1 MKYIP
6 FNYEQINL
14 AAASYN
20 PSPVKAYNNKSFA
33 FWSRN
38 LFQRMT
44 SVFEWTLPEEW
55 QGPRKDLFLW
65 ILYQFGYLVISQND
79 EFGTYFQPCTLYGYD
94 FYYQPT
100 EAIISNPKLSA
111 RLKIGTECEILKLTP
126 DYFGLFDIVEYYAAK
141 LSTLDNAIDMS
152 LINNKFAFM
161 LFAKNKAAA
170 EAFKKAMD
178 KINSGEPAVVTD
190 IKLYNDS
197 TDKAEP
203 WQFWERPDLKKAYL
217 TTDQLQD
224 FQTLLNNFDAEIGIP
239 CLPYQKKE
247 RMVQSEA
254 ESRQLDSRARS
265 TRLFETLQGSI
276 KDIHKLY
283 PDLILDVKMRYD
295 ENTVEDQEV
304 ENNEQ

>member
-6 FNYEQINL
+6 FNYDRINV
-14 AAASYN
+14 AAGTYN
-20 PSPVKAYNNKSFA
+20 PSPVKAYNNQTFA

-44 SVFEWTLPEEW
+44 SVFEWTLPDEW
-55 QGPRKDLFLW
+55 QGPRKDFFLW
-65 ILYQFGYLVISQND
+65 CLYQFGYVAISRND
-79 EFGTYFQPCTLYGYD
+79 EFGTFFQPATIGGMD
-94 FYYQPT
+94 FYYQPKYCL
-100 EAIISNPKLSA
+100 ISNPLYNAKLE
-111 RLKIGTECEILKLTP
+111 IGKECEILKLTP
-126 DYFGLFDIVEYYAAK
+126 DYFGLFDIIEYYAAK

-224 FQTLLNNFDAEIGIP
+224 FQTILNNFDAEIGIP

-276 KDIHKLY
+276 SDVKKLY
-283 PDLILDVKMRYD
+283 PDIVLDVAMRYD

-304 ENNEQ
+304 ENNE

>member
-6 FNYEQINL
+6 YNYEQINL
-14 AAASYN
+14 AAATYN

-33 FWSRN
+33 FWCRN

-44 SVFEWTLPEEW
+44 SVFEWDLPNEW
-55 QGPRKDLFLW
+55 QGPRKDFFLW
-65 ILYQFGYLVISQND
+65 ILYQFGYLVISQNN
-79 EFGTYFQPCTLYGYD
+79 EFGTFFQPCTLYGMD
-94 FYYQPT
+94 FYYQPV

-111 RLKIGTECEILKLTP
+111 RLKIGEECELLKLTP
-126 DYFGLFDIVEYYAAK
+126 DYFGLYDIVEYYAAK

-178 KINSGEPAVVTD
+178 KINSGEPAVITD

-217 TTDQLQD
+217 TTEQLQD

-239 CLPYQKKE
+239 TIPYQKKE

-276 KDIHKLY
+276 KDVKKLY
-283 PDLILDVKMRYD
+283 PDIILDVSMRYD
-295 ENTVEDQEV
+295 DNTVEDREV
-304 ENNEQ
+304 DNNE

>member
-1 MKYIP
+1 MRYIP
-6 FNYEQINL
+6 FNYEQINI
-14 AAASYN
+14 AAGSYS
-20 PSPVKAYNNKSFA
+20 PSPVKAYNNQSFA
-33 FWSRN
+33 FWCRN

-55 QGPRKDLFLW
+55 QGPRKDFFLW
-65 ILYQFGYLVISQND
+65 CLYQYGFLAISKNN
-79 EFGTYFQPCTLYGYD
+79 EFGLFFNPATVGGIDL
-94 FYYQPT
+94 YYQPVWCQ
-100 EAIISNPKLSA
+100 ISNPKYSA
-111 RLKIGTECEILKLTP
+111 RLEIGKECEILKLTP
-126 DYFGLFDIVEYYAAK
+126 DYFGLFDIIEYYAAK

-239 CLPYQKKE
+239 TIPYQKKE

-276 KDIHKLY
+276 SDVKKLY
-283 PDLILDVKMRYD
+283 PDIVLDVAMRYQ
-295 ENTVEDQEV
+295 ENAVEDQEV
-304 ENNEQ
+304 ENNE

>member
-1 MKYIP
+1 MRYIP

-65 ILYQFGYLVISQND
+65 ILYQFGYLVISKND

-161 LFAKNKAAA
+161 LFAKNKAAS

-197 TDKAEP
+197 TDKNEP

-304 ENNEQ
+304 DNNE

>member
-1 MKYIP
+1 MNYIP
-6 FNYEQINL
+6 FNYDRINM
-14 AAASYN
+14 AAGTYN
-20 PSPVKAYNNKSFA
+20 PSPVKAVDNQSFA
-33 FWSRN
+33 FWCRN

-55 QGPRKDLFLW
+55 QGPRKDFFLW
-65 ILYQFGYLVISQND
+65 CIYQFGFVAISEND
-79 EFGTYFQPCTLYGYD
+79 EYGKFFQPCTLSGYD

-100 EAIISNPKLSA
+100 QALISNPKMNA
-111 RLKIGTECEILKLTP
+111 RLDIGTECEILKLTP
-126 DYFGLFDIVEYYAAK
+126 DYYGLFDIIEYYAGK

-170 EAFKKAMD
+170 SAFEKALD
-178 KINSGEPAVVTD
+178 KINSGEPAVITD

-197 TDKAEP
+197 TDKMEP

-239 CLPYQKKE
+239 TIPYQKKE

-276 KDIHKLY
+276 SDVKKLY
-283 PDLILDVKMRYD
+283 PDIVLDVAMRYD

-304 ENNEQ
+304 DNNE